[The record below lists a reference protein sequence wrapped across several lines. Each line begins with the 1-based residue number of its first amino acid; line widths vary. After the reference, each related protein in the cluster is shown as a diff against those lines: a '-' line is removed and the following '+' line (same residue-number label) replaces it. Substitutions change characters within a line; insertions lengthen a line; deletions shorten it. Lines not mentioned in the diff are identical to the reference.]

1 MCKWLKKQC
10 SNQPLM
16 KKLPYLL
23 PLLGIVM
30 SCSSPDYDVIIRNGL
45 IYDGS
50 GRPPIAADLGIR
62 GDSIAAIGNL
72 SDNTGVSEV
81 DAQGKAVSPGFI
93 NMLSWATESII
104 TDPRS
109 MSDIRQGVTLE
120 VFGEG
125 VSMGPLSDKMKA
137 EWLKN
142 AEEET
147 DIVPQWTTLGEYLE
161 FLENKG
167 VTPNVAS
174 FLGATTLRVHTM
186 DYDNRPP
193 TAEEMDSIRLL
204 IRQGMEEGA
213 LGIGSSLI
221 YAPAF
226 YASTEELIE
235 MCKVAAPYGG
245 KYITHMRSE
254 GNQLLEAVAE
264 TIRIAREAGVPAE
277 IYHLKVAG
285 TDNWW
290 KMDTLLSMIESARA
304 EGIQLTTDMYTYTAG
319 ATGLDASMPPWVQE
333 GGPEQWRERLK
344 DPAIRLQVMQEMRT
358 PTNEWENLLLSAG
371 SPERVVLLGFKNDSL
386 KALYTGKTLAAA
398 AEIHGKSPEETA
410 MDLVIADE
418 TRVGT
423 AYFMMSEENVK
434 RQIQLPYMSFGSD
447 AGSVM
452 PEGKVLES
460 STHPR
465 TYGNFARL
473 LGKYVRDEK
482 VITLEEAIRKL
493 TAMPA
498 DNLGIRKRGRLAPGY
513 FADVVVFDPA
523 TIQDHATF
531 ENPHQLSTGVTDV
544 WVNGVRVLANSEHT
558 GKYPG
563 RVVRGPGWVG
573 FVEKP
578 RALK

>member
-1 MCKWLKKQC
+1 
-10 SNQPLM
+10 M
-16 KKLPYLL
+16 KKLTYLL
-23 PLLGIVM
+23 PLLGTII
-30 SCSSPDYDVIIRNGL
+30 SCSTPDYDVIIRNGL

-50 GRPPIAADLGIR
+50 GSAPVSADLGIKSDTIAII
-62 GDSIAAIGNL
+62 GDLKEKSGATEI
-72 SDNTGVSEV
+72 
-81 DAQGKAVSPGFI
+81 DAKGKAVSPGFI

-137 EWLKN
+137 DWVKN

-147 DIVPQWTTLGEYLE
+147 DVTPEWTTLGEYLE
-161 FLENKG
+161 YLENKG

-174 FLGATTLRVHTM
+174 FIGATTLRIHTV

-193 TAEEMDSIRLL
+193 SEEELDSMRLL
-204 IRQGMEEGA
+204 VKQGMEEGA

-235 MCKVAAPYGG
+235 LCKVAAPYGG
-245 KYITHMRSE
+245 RYITHMRSE
-254 GNQLLEAVAE
+254 GNQLLEAVDE
-264 TIRIAREAGVPAE
+264 TIRIAREAGLPAE

-290 KMDTLLSMIESARA
+290 KVDTLLSMIDKARS

-333 GGPEQWRERLK
+333 GGPEKWRERLK
-344 DPAIRLQVMQEMRT
+344 DPAIREKVIKEMRT
-358 PTNEWENLLLSAG
+358 ATDAWENLLLSAG
-371 SPERVVLLGFKNDSL
+371 SPDRVVLLDFKSDSL
-386 KALYTGKTLAAA
+386 KPIYTGKTLAEAA
-398 AEIHGKSPEETA
+398 AIHGKSPEETA
-410 MDLVIADE
+410 IDLVIADE

-452 PEGKVLES
+452 REGKVLES

-473 LGKYVRDEK
+473 LGKYVREEN
-482 VITLEEAIRKL
+482 VISLEEAIRKL
-493 TAMPA
+493 SSMPA
-498 DNLGIRKRGRLAPGY
+498 ENMGIRKRGRLVPGY
-513 FADVVVFDPA
+513 YADVVIFDPA

-544 WVNGVRVLANSEHT
+544 WVNGVQVLSNSEHT
-558 GKYPG
+558 GSFPG
-563 RVVRGPGWVG
+563 RAVRGPGWVG
-573 FVEKP
+573 YKD
-578 RALK
+578 

>member
-1 MCKWLKKQC
+1 
-10 SNQPLM
+10 M
-16 KKLPYLL
+16 KTLTFLL
-23 PLLGIVM
+23 PFLGVLA

-45 IYDGS
+45 VYDGS
-50 GRPPIAADLGIR
+50 GQSPVAADLGIK
-62 GDSIAAIGNL
+62 GDSIAAIGDL
-72 SDNTGVSEV
+72 SDKTGTSEV

-147 DIVPQWTTLGEYLE
+147 DIVPEWTTLGEYLE
-161 FLENKG
+161 FLETKG

-174 FLGATTLRVHTM
+174 FLGATTLRIHTV

-193 TAEEMDSIRLL
+193 TEEEMDSIRLL
-204 IRQGMEEGA
+204 IKQGMEEGA

-254 GNQLLEAVAE
+254 GNQLLEAVNE
-264 TIRIAREAGVPAE
+264 TIRIAREAGVPSE

-344 DPAIRLQVMQEMRT
+344 DPDIRQRVVQEMRT
-358 PTNEWENLLLSAG
+358 ATNEWENLLLSAG

-398 AEIHGKSPEETA
+398 AETHGKSPEETA

-493 TAMPA
+493 TSMPA
-498 DNLGIRKRGRLAPGY
+498 ENLGIRKRGRLAPGY
-513 FADVVVFDPA
+513 FADVVIFDPA
-523 TIQDHATF
+523 TVQDHATF

-544 WVNGVRVLANSEHT
+544 WVNGVQVLANSEHT
-558 GKYPG
+558 GNYPG

-573 FVEKP
+573 FAEQP
-578 RALK
+578 

>member
-1 MCKWLKKQC
+1 
-10 SNQPLM
+10 M
-16 KKLPYLL
+16 KRLTYLL
-23 PLLGIVM
+23 PLLGAII
-30 SCSSPDYDVIIRNGL
+30 SCSSPDYDVIIRNGI

-50 GRPPIAADLGIR
+50 GSAPISADLGIKADTIAFI
-62 GDSIAAIGNL
+62 GDLKDKSGAAEI
-72 SDNTGVSEV
+72 
-81 DAQGKAVSPGFI
+81 DAEGKAVSPGFI

-137 EWLKN
+137 DWVKN

-147 DIVPQWTTLGEYLE
+147 DITPEWTTLGEYLE
-161 FLENKG
+161 YLETSG

-174 FLGATTLRVHTM
+174 FIGATTVRIHTV

-193 TAEEMDSIRLL
+193 TEVELDSMRLL
-204 IRQGMEEGA
+204 VKQGMEEGA

-235 MCKVAAPYGG
+235 LCKVAAPYGG
-245 KYITHMRSE
+245 RYITHMRSE
-254 GNQLLEAVAE
+254 GNQLLEAVDE
-264 TIRIAREAGVPAE
+264 TIRIAREAGLPAE

-290 KMDTLLSMIESARA
+290 KMDTLLSMIEGARA

-333 GGPEQWRERLK
+333 GGPEKWRERLQNPDVRK
-344 DPAIRLQVMQEMRT
+344 KVIEEMRT
-358 PTNEWENLLLSAG
+358 ATNEWENLLLSAG

-386 KALYTGKTLAAA
+386 KPIYTGKTLAEAA
-398 AEIHGKSPEETA
+398 AIHGKSTEETA
-410 MDLVIADE
+410 IDLVIADE

-434 RQIQLPYMSFGSD
+434 RQIQLPYMSFCSD

-473 LGKYVRDEK
+473 LGKYVREEK
-482 VITLEEAIRKL
+482 VISLEEAIRKL
-493 TAMPA
+493 SSMPA
-498 DNLGIRKRGRLAPGY
+498 ENMGIRKRGRLEPGY
-513 FADVVVFDPA
+513 YADVVIFDPA

-544 WVNGVRVLANSEHT
+544 WVNGVQVLSNSEHT
-558 GKYPG
+558 GSFPG
-563 RVVRGPGWVG
+563 RAVRGPGWVG
-573 FVEKP
+573 YKD
-578 RALK
+578 

>member
-1 MCKWLKKQC
+1 
-10 SNQPLM
+10 M
-16 KKLPYLL
+16 KRLTYLL
-23 PLLGIVM
+23 PLLGAII

-50 GRPPIAADLGIR
+50 GSAPISADLGIKA
-62 GDSIAAIGNL
+62 DTIAAIGDL
-72 SDNTGVSEV
+72 KEKSGATEI
-81 DAQGKAVSPGFI
+81 DAKGKAVSPGFI
-93 NMLSWATESII
+93 NMLSWGTETII

-125 VSMGPLSDKMKA
+125 VSMGPLSDNMKA
-137 EWLKN
+137 DWVKN

-147 DIVPQWTTLGEYLE
+147 EVTPEWTTLGEYLE
-161 FLENKG
+161 YLENKG

-174 FLGATTLRVHTM
+174 FIGATTLRIHTV
-186 DYDNRPP
+186 DYDNRTP
-193 TAEEMDSIRLL
+193 TEEELDSMRLL
-204 IRQGMEEGA
+204 VKQGMEEGA

-235 MCKVAAPYGG
+235 LCKVAAPYGG
-245 KYITHMRSE
+245 RYITHMRSE
-254 GNQLLEAVAE
+254 GNQLLEAVDE
-264 TIRIAREAGVPAE
+264 TIRIAREAGLPAE

-285 TDNWW
+285 ADNWW
-290 KMDTLLSMIESARA
+290 KIDTLLTMIEGARA
-304 EGIQLTTDMYTYTAG
+304 EGIKLTTDMYTYTAG
-319 ATGLDASMPPWVQE
+319 ATGLDAAMPPWVQE
-333 GGPEQWRERLK
+333 GGPEKWRERLK
-344 DPAIRLQVMQEMRT
+344 DPEIRKKVIEEMRT
-358 PTNEWENLLLSAG
+358 ATNEWENLLLSAG

-386 KALYTGKTLAAA
+386 KPIYTGKTLAEAA
-398 AEIHGKSPEETA
+398 AIHGKSAEETA
-410 MDLVIADE
+410 IDLVIADE

-434 RQIQLPYMSFGSD
+434 RQIQLPYMSFCSD

-482 VITLEEAIRKL
+482 VISLEEAIRKL
-493 TAMPA
+493 SSMPA
-498 DNLGIRKRGRLAPGY
+498 ENMGIRKRGRLVPGY
-513 FADVVVFDPA
+513 YADVVIFDPA

-544 WVNGVRVLANSEHT
+544 WVNGVQVLSNSEHT
-558 GKYPG
+558 GSFPG
-563 RVVRGPGWVG
+563 RAVRGPGWVG
-573 FVEKP
+573 YKD
-578 RALK
+578 

>member
-1 MCKWLKKQC
+1 M
-10 SNQPLM
+10 N
-16 KKLPYLL
+16 KLTSIYLL
-23 PLLGIVM
+23 CLLLV
-30 SCSSPDYDVIIRNGL
+30 SCSSPDYDVIIRNGT

-50 GRPPIAADLGIR
+50 GKAPVIADLGIN
-62 GDSIAAIGNL
+62 GDTIAFIGNL
-72 SDNTGVSEV
+72 KEKTAASEI
-81 DAQGKAVSPGFI
+81 DATGKAVSPGFI

-125 VSMGPLSDKMKA
+125 VSMGPLTEQMKA
-137 EWLKN
+137 EWVKN
-142 AEEET
+142 ADEET
-147 DIVPQWTTLGEYLE
+147 EVLPQWTSLGEYLE

-174 FLGATTLRVHTM
+174 YIGATTLRIHTVG
-186 DYDNRPP
+186 YENRPP
-193 TAEEMDSIRLL
+193 TGEEMDSIRLL
-204 IRQGMEEGA
+204 VKQGMEEGA

-235 MCKVAAPYGG
+235 MCKAAAPYGG
-245 KYITHMRSE
+245 RYITHMRSE
-254 GNQLLEAVAE
+254 GNQLLEAVDE

-285 TDNWW
+285 MSNWW
-290 KMDTLLSMIESARA
+290 KIDTLINMIETARA
-304 EGIQLTTDMYTYTAG
+304 QGIQLTTDMYTYTAG

-333 GGPEQWRERLK
+333 GGPDKWRERLQ
-344 DPAIRLQVMQEMRT
+344 DPEIRNKVMEEMRT
-358 PTNEWENLLLSAG
+358 VSNEWENLLLSAG
-371 SPERVVLLGFKNDSL
+371 SPENVLLLGFKNDSL
-386 KALYTGKTLAAA
+386 KGLYTGKSLAYA
-398 AEIHGKSPEETA
+398 AELHGKSPEETA
-410 MDLVIADE
+410 MDLVIADS

-434 RQIQLPYMSFGSD
+434 RQMQLPYMSFGSD

-482 VITLEEAIRKL
+482 VMPLEEAIRKL
-493 TAMPA
+493 TSQPA
-498 DNLGIRKRGRLAPGY
+498 ANIGIKKRGTLAPGY
-513 FADVVVFDPA
+513 FADIVIFDPA
-523 TIQDHATF
+523 TIRDFSTF
-531 ENPHQLSTGVTDV
+531 EQPHQLSEGVTDV
-544 WVNGVRVLANSEHT
+544 WVNGVQVLSNSEHT

-563 RVVRGPGWVG
+563 RVVRGPRWT
-573 FVEKP
+573 KP
-578 RALK
+578 DK

>member
-1 MCKWLKKQC
+1 
-10 SNQPLM
+10 M
-16 KKLPYLL
+16 KRLTYLL
-23 PLLGIVM
+23 PLLGAII
-30 SCSSPDYDVIIRNGL
+30 SCSSPDYDVIIRNGI

-50 GRPPIAADLGIR
+50 GSAPISADLGIKADTIAFI
-62 GDSIAAIGNL
+62 GDLKDKSGAAEI
-72 SDNTGVSEV
+72 
-81 DAQGKAVSPGFI
+81 DAEGKAVSPGFI

-109 MSDIRQGVTLE
+109 MSNIRQGVTLE

-125 VSMGPLSDKMKA
+125 GSMGPLSDKMKA
-137 EWLKN
+137 EWVKN

-147 DIVPQWTTLGEYLE
+147 DITPQWTTLGEYLE
-161 FLENKG
+161 YLETKG

-174 FLGATTLRVHTM
+174 FIGATTLRIHTV

-193 TAEEMDSIRLL
+193 TEEELDSMRLL
-204 IRQGMEEGA
+204 VKQGMEEGA

-235 MCKVAAPYGG
+235 LCKVAAPYGG
-245 KYITHMRSE
+245 RYITHMRSE
-254 GNQLLEAVAE
+254 GNQLLEAVDE
-264 TIRIAREAGVPAE
+264 TIRIAREAGLPAE

-290 KMDTLLSMIESARA
+290 KMDTLLSMIEEARA

-333 GGPEQWRERLK
+333 GGPEKWRERLQNPDVRK
-344 DPAIRLQVMQEMRT
+344 KVIEEMRT
-358 PTNEWENLLLSAG
+358 ATNEWENLLLSAG

-386 KALYTGKTLAAA
+386 KPIYTGKTLAEAA
-398 AEIHGKSPEETA
+398 AIHGKSVEETA
-410 MDLVIADE
+410 IDLVIADE

-434 RQIQLPYMSFGSD
+434 RQIQLPYMSFCSD

-473 LGKYVRDEK
+473 LGKYVREEK
-482 VITLEEAIRKL
+482 VISLEEAIRKL
-493 TAMPA
+493 SSMPA
-498 DNLGIRKRGRLAPGY
+498 ENMGIRKRGRLVPGY
-513 FADVVVFDPA
+513 YADVVIFDPA

-544 WVNGVRVLANSEHT
+544 WVNGVQVLSNSEHT
-558 GKYPG
+558 GSFPG
-563 RVVRGPGWVG
+563 RAVRGPGWIG
-573 FVEKP
+573 YKD
-578 RALK
+578 

>member
-1 MCKWLKKQC
+1 
-10 SNQPLM
+10 M
-16 KKLPYLL
+16 KRTAWMLL
-23 PLLGIVM
+23 LLGMIV
-30 SCSSPDYDVIIRNGL
+30 SCTRPDYDVIIFNGT

-50 GRPPIAADLGIR
+50 GNSPFSADLGINADTIAFI
-62 GDSIAAIGNL
+62 GDL
-72 SDNTGVSEV
+72 SDKTAATRI
-81 DAQGKAVSPGFI
+81 DAGGKAVSPGFI

-137 EWLKN
+137 DWKKN
-142 AEEET
+142 ADEET
-147 DIVPQWTTLGEYLE
+147 DVVPQWTSLGDYLN
-161 FLENKG
+161 FLEGKG

-174 FLGATTLRVHTM
+174 FIGATTLRIHTVG
-186 DYDNRPP
+186 YENRPP
-193 TAEEMDSIRLL
+193 TEEEMDSIRLL
-204 IRQGMEEGA
+204 VRQGMEEGA

-235 MCKVAAPYGG
+235 MCKAAAPYGG
-245 KYITHMRSE
+245 SYITHMRSE
-254 GNQLLEAVAE
+254 GNQLLEAVDE
-264 TIRIAREAGVPAE
+264 TIRIAREAGVAAE

-290 KMDTLLSMIESARA
+290 KIDTLLSMIDAARA
-304 EGIQLTTDMYTYTAG
+304 EGIKLTTDMYTYTAG

-333 GGPEQWRERLK
+333 GGPEKWRERLK
-344 DPAIRLQVMQEMRT
+344 DPDIRKKVIEEMRT
-358 PTNEWENLLLSAG
+358 PTKEWENLLLSAG
-371 SPERVVLLGFKNDSL
+371 SPENVVLLGFKNDSL
-386 KALYTGKTLAAA
+386 KPLYTGKTLAEAA
-398 AEIHGKSPEETA
+398 RLHGKSPEETA
-410 MDLVIADE
+410 IDLVIADE

-434 RQIQLPYMSFGSD
+434 RQIKLPYMTFCSD

-482 VITLEEAIRKL
+482 VIPLEEAIKKL
-493 TAMPA
+493 TLLPA
-498 DNLGIRKRGRLAPGY
+498 TNLGIAKRGALRPGY
-513 FADVVVFDPA
+513 YADIVIFDPL

-531 ENPHQLSTGVTDV
+531 EDPHQLSTGVTDV
-544 WVNGVRVLANSEHT
+544 WVNGVQVLKNSEHT
-558 GKYPG
+558 GKFPG
-563 RVVRGPGWVG
+563 RAVRGPGWTG
-573 FVEKP
+573 EGQ
-578 RALK
+578 

>member
-1 MCKWLKKQC
+1 
-10 SNQPLM
+10 M
-16 KKLPYLL
+16 KKLTYLL
-23 PLLGIVM
+23 PLLGAII
-30 SCSSPDYDVIIRNGL
+30 SCSTPDYDVIIRNGL

-50 GRPPIAADLGIR
+50 GSAPISADLGIK
-62 GDSIAAIGNL
+62 GDTIATIGNL
-72 SDNTGVSEV
+72 KEKSGATEI
-81 DAQGKAVSPGFI
+81 DAKGKAVSPGFI

-137 EWLKN
+137 DWVKN

-147 DIVPQWTTLGEYLE
+147 DITPEWTTLGEYLE
-161 FLENKG
+161 YLETKG

-174 FLGATTLRVHTM
+174 FIGATTLRIHTV

-193 TAEEMDSIRLL
+193 TEEELDSMRLL
-204 IRQGMEEGA
+204 VKQGMEEGA

-235 MCKVAAPYGG
+235 LCKVAAPYGG
-245 KYITHMRSE
+245 RYITHMRSE
-254 GNQLLEAVAE
+254 GNQLLEAVDE
-264 TIRIAREAGVPAE
+264 TIRIAKESGIPAE

-290 KMDTLLSMIESARA
+290 KIDTLLTMIEGARA
-304 EGIQLTTDMYTYTAG
+304 EGIKLTTDMYTYTAG

-333 GGPEQWRERLK
+333 GGPEKWRERLQ
-344 DPAIRLQVMQEMRT
+344 DPDIRKKVIEEMRT
-358 PTNEWENLLLSAG
+358 ATNEWENLLLSAG

-386 KALYTGKTLAAA
+386 KTIYTGKTLAEAA
-398 AEIHGKSPEETA
+398 AIHGKSAEETA
-410 MDLVIADE
+410 IDLVIADE

-447 AGSVM
+447 AESVM

-482 VITLEEAIRKL
+482 VISLEEAIRKL
-493 TAMPA
+493 SSMPA
-498 DNLGIRKRGRLAPGY
+498 ENMGIRKRGRLLPGY
-513 FADVVVFDPA
+513 YADVVIFDPA

-544 WVNGVRVLANSEHT
+544 WVNGVQVLSNSEHT
-558 GKYPG
+558 GSFPG

-573 FVEKP
+573 YKD
-578 RALK
+578 

>member
-1 MCKWLKKQC
+1 
-10 SNQPLM
+10 M
-16 KKLPYLL
+16 KKLLYLFL
-23 PLLGIVM
+23 FVGPGF
-30 SCSSPDYDVIIRNGL
+30 SCQQKDYDTIIRNGL

-50 GRPPIAADLGIR
+50 GSAPFPADLAIQADTIAFI
-62 GDSIAAIGNL
+62 GDLHGKTAKA
-72 SDNTGVSEV
+72 EV
-81 DAQGKAVSPGFI
+81 NADGKAVSPGFI

-120 VFGEG
+120 IFGEG

-137 EWLKN
+137 EWEKN
-142 AEEET
+142 ADEET
-147 DIVPQWTTLGEYLE
+147 DVKPKWTTLGEYLE
-161 FLENKG
+161 YLEKKG

-174 FLGATTLRVHTM
+174 FLGATTLRVHTV
-186 DYDNRPP
+186 DYENRPP
-193 TAEEMDSIRLL
+193 TAEEMDRIRLL
-204 IRQGMEEGA
+204 VKQGMEEGA

-226 YASTEELIE
+226 YASTQELIE

-245 KYITHMRSE
+245 RYITHMRSE
-254 GNQLLEAVAE
+254 GNQLLEAVDE
-264 TIRIAREAGVPAE
+264 TIRIAREAGIPAE

-290 KMDTLLSMIESARA
+290 KIDTLLSMIESARA
-304 EGIQLTTDMYTYTAG
+304 EGIRLTTNMYTYTAG

-333 GGPEQWRERLK
+333 GGPEKWRERLK
-344 DPAIRLQVMQEMRT
+344 DPAIRERVKKEMQT

-371 SPERVVLLGFKNDSL
+371 SPENVVLLGFKNDSL
-386 KALYTGKTLAAA
+386 KPLYTGKTLAYAA
-398 AEIHGKSPEETA
+398 QKHGKTPEETA
-410 MDLVIADE
+410 MDLVVADE
-418 TRVGT
+418 TRVST

-465 TYGNFARL
+465 AYGNFARL

-482 VITLEEAIRKL
+482 VISLEEAIRKL
-493 TAMPA
+493 TFLPA
-498 DNLGIRKRGRLAPGY
+498 GNMGIKKRGKLEAGY
-513 FADVVVFDPA
+513 YADVVIFEPA

-531 ENPHQLSTGVTDV
+531 ENPHQLSTGVSDV
-544 WVNGVRVLANSEHT
+544 WVNGVQVLSNSEHT
-558 GKYPG
+558 GEFPG
-563 RVVRGPGWVG
+563 RVVRGPGYRRSEPEVLS
-573 FVEKP
+573 
-578 RALK
+578 LK